1 MSALQSLT
9 SVIVFNNMKTK
20 KKAKLSSIVYHKS
33 TAPRPKRL
41 VFPTSCLSTSL
52 LAPIIHPALPSRK
65 RRSIPTKHETL
76 IKIMV
81 KKKSDRH
88 SEILYNGHNFKRG
101 EVFSRVFYNFIK
113 RVLCASISFT
123 HRSI

>member
-1 MSALQSLT
+1 
-9 SVIVFNNMKTK
+9 MKTK

-41 VFPTSCLSTSL
+41 VFPTSCLNTSL

-65 RRSIPTKHETL
+65 RRSIPAKHENL
-76 IKIMV
+76 IKIKV

-88 SEILYNGHNFKRG
+88 SESLYNGHNFERG
-101 EVFSRVFYNFIK
+101 AVFSHVLYNFIK
-113 RVLCASISFT
+113 KVFCASISFT
-123 HRSI
+123 HRPTTLSLQILENSSF